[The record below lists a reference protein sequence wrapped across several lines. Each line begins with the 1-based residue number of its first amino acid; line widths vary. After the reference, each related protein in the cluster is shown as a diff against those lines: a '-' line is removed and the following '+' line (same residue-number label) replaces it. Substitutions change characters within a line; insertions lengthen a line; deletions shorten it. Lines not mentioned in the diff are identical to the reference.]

1 MGELGCGDN
10 GMACKGKAPR
20 AVRMDTH
27 LQTEPLFGGPHNH
40 RGFGGVE
47 QFKERWRQPISQRS
61 WIAVGLDD
69 LQELD
74 RGHEDVDSTTV
85 EQLDDGAALDCC
97 VLAMLVHGVMDDAAD
112 VGRRTHE
119 HWHCVV
125 VVIIVVEKR
134 VRLVLVVGVRL
145 VGGAVHRSATLGF
158 LL

>member
-1 MGELGCGDN
+1 MGWVGMGELGCGDD

-47 QFKERWRQPISQRS
+47 QFEERLRQLLPQWSEVR
-61 WIAVGLDD
+61 AVGLDD

-74 RGHEDVDSTTV
+74 RGHEDEDSTTV
-85 EQLDDGAALDCC
+85 DQLDDGAALDWC
-97 VLAMLVHGVMDDAAD
+97 VLATTHGVLDDAAN

-119 HWHCVV
+119 HWLFH
-125 VVIIVVEKR
+125 
-134 VRLVLVVGVRL
+134 
-145 VGGAVHRSATLGF
+145 
-158 LL
+158 